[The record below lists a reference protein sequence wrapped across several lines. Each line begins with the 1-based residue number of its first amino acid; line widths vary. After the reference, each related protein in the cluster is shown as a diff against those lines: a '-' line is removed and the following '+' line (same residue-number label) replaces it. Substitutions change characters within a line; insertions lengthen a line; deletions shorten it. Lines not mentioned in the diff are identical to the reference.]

1 MPEKQRKFTTVTD
14 HNLQEMRQHGTTEF
28 PVGVYTDDFAEFEQ
42 GMIPWHWHEE
52 IQFDLVLEGRIHFQ
66 TGSRVTILTSGQ
78 AVFINAGV
86 LHQILPEEGTEG
98 KIAAYVLRDSLLESD
113 VLSEV
118 YQKCILPVIKGQ
130 TDCVVFE
137 EEGGREAK
145 YLREIKELFENA
157 EAGCQIEIK
166 GLFCCLWGCLLKK
179 AQREIGTVSLRE
191 RRDMDR
197 IKTAIMYIQS
207 RFNEPLSLEAMAG
220 CLAVSKSELCRCF
233 QRVMGITPYEY
244 LIRHRIG
251 EASKLLRQTD
261 ERILDIA
268 LACGFDSIGHMGR
281 YFRRYCGCSP
291 SAFRKKI

>member
-1 MPEKQRKFTTVTD
+1 MPEKQRKHTTITD
-14 HNLQEMRQHGTTEF
+14 HNLQEMRQHGTKEF

-52 IQFDLVLEGRIHFQ
+52 IQFDLVLDGRIHFQ
-66 TGSRVTILTSGQ
+66 TGSRITMLTRGQ

-98 KIAAYVLRDSLLESD
+98 QIAAYVLRDSLLESD
-113 VLSEV
+113 VLSAV

-130 TDCVVFE
+130 TDCVVFDE
-137 EEGGREAK
+137 AGGREAK
-145 YLREIKELFENA
+145 YLREIKELFEKG
-157 EAGCQIEIK
+157 EDGCQIEIK
-166 GLFCCLWGCLLKK
+166 GLFCCLWSCLLKK
-179 AQREIGTVSLRE
+179 AQREMGAVSVRE

-197 IKTAIMYIQS
+197 IKAAITFIQS
-207 RFNEPLSLEAMAG
+207 HFNEPLSLETVAEH
-220 CLAVSKSELCRCF
+220 LAISKSELCRCF
-233 QRVMGITPYEY
+233 QRVMGMTPYEY

-268 LACGFDSIGHMGR
+268 LACGFGSIGHMGR

-291 SAFRKKI
+291 SLFRKKI